1 VRNPQR
7 RQALVDAAIEVLAE
21 QGARG
26 LTFRAVDARA
36 AVPAGTSSNY
46 FSSRDDLLTQA
57 GARVYQRLRPDAATL
72 ARSLTGPR
80 DRGRVLDLVSEL
92 TQRIESYRPGYL
104 ALLELR
110 LEATRRPAL
119 REVLTRTVRA
129 DLESNVAYYLDTGL
143 PGDATTA
150 VLLYLALNGLIVE
163 RLTLPDALD
172 VVGSLGAA
180 DLVTAVVHRILDA
193 GPPETGAAAEA
204 GQRRTDSP
212 TTDPG

>member
-26 LTFRAVDARA
+26 LTFRAVDVQA
-36 AVPAGTSSNY
+36 AVPPGTSSNY
-46 FSSRDDLLTQA
+46 FASRDDLLTQA
-57 GARVYQRLRPDAATL
+57 GARVYQRLTPDPATL
-72 ARSLTGPR
+72 ATSLTGPR
-80 DRGRVLDLVSEL
+80 DRGPVLELVREL
-92 TQRIESYRPGYL
+92 TERIEAYRPGYL

-129 DLESNVAYYLDTGL
+129 DVEQNVAYYLDTEL

-150 VLLYLALNGLIVE
+150 VLLYLTINWIIVE
-163 RLTLPDALD
+163 RLTLPESLD
-172 VVGSLGAA
+172 VVGRLGSE

-193 GPPETGAAAEA
+193 GPDPSA
-204 GQRRTDSP
+204 SP
-212 TTDPG
+212 AQC